1 MNTITETPVKK
12 TRERPAKKT
21 TSNMEDSEQPM
32 TELKVAERKGR
43 GRPRLIRASSSKP
56 KRTLTA
62 EEIAEGRKQERAK
75 EKQEYKAQMQKYLKE
90 RLKQGKAGVKLQNS
104 IKILEAKMKAL

>member
-12 TRERPAKKT
+12 PRGRPAKKT
-21 TSNMEDSEQPM
+21 TSNMEVSEQPM
-32 TELKVAERKGR
+32 PELKVAERKGR
-43 GRPRLIRASSSKP
+43 GRPRLQTP
-56 KRTLTA
+56 TA